1 MNLSGEAVSPA
12 VGTLGCGLDRLL
24 VISDDISLPL
34 GTLRLREKGSAGGH
48 KGLASIIQELG
59 TEAFPRLRIG
69 VGSPVRGQDAA
80 AYVLDRFSPA
90 EEDVLPDVVRRA
102 ADAVEAWLGQ
112 GAARAMADYNN

>member
-1 MNLSGEAVSPA
+1 MSPA